1 MRLNDRE
8 LVMRTRLPKPG
19 EDWFRIENHDTSGDT
34 THVYIY
40 DEIGYWGTEASDFIQ
55 QFKDITTPKITVHIN
70 SPGGRIFDGIAI
82 YNAMKQHPSAVTTQ
96 VDALAASA
104 ASFIA
109 QAGDTRVMTKNATM
123 MIHDGAG
130 IVMGNSQDMRD
141 MADLLDKMSN
151 NIASIYAEAAGG
163 SATDWR
169 ALMVE
174 ETWYDA
180 QEALDSGLAD
190 SILPTEDKKA
200 EEATNRWDLSIFAH
214 AGREN
219 APSPREIREKITL
232 LHNRATKEAP
242 VGKPT
247 NQNQDPEEAPGTGQP
262 GGTEGDDPTKGTQ
275 QQPGPEGTPAE
286 EPTQPPGTKQP
297 EPQPENKGL
306 VNLSVGGTNFQVPAL
321 VAQHISTLENFRD
334 ETVKSGRK
342 NFVASLAAGPK
353 PKVVASQI
361 EKLEELALS
370 LSPEQFETW
379 KASWDAA
386 PGHALLGN
394 HGQGVSNAGGDADSA
409 RSKLEDE
416 LEVAREIVANHKRAN
431 MPQAQIEKTPSFQRM
446 QELEAQLASTS

>member
-1 MRLNDRE
+1 
-8 LVMRTRLPKPG
+8 
-19 EDWFRIENHDTSGDT
+19 
-34 THVYIY
+34 
-40 DEIGYWGTEASDFIQ
+40 
-55 QFKDITTPKITVHIN
+55 
-70 SPGGRIFDGIAI
+70 
-82 YNAMKQHPSAVTTQ
+82 
-96 VDALAASA
+96 
-104 ASFIA
+104 
-109 QAGDTRVMTKNATM
+109 
-123 MIHDGAG
+123 
-130 IVMGNSQDMRD
+130 
-141 MADLLDKMSN
+141 
-151 NIASIYAEAAGG
+151 
-163 SATDWR
+163 
-169 ALMVE
+169 MVE
-174 ETWYDA
+174 ETWYNA

-247 NQNQDPEEAPGTGQP
+247 NTTPTQDPEEAPGTGQP

-275 QQPGPEGTPAE
+275 QQPGADPAPADQ
-286 EPTQPPGTKQP
+286 PTQPPGTTQP
-297 EPQPENKGL
+297 EPQPDNKGL
-306 VNLSVGGTNFQVPAL
+306 VNLSVGGTNFSVPAP

-394 HGQGVSNAGGDADSA
+394 HGQGVSNA
-409 RSKLEDE
+409 R
-416 LEVAREIVANHKRAN
+416 RRC
-431 MPQAQIEKTPSFQRM
+431 
-446 QELEAQLASTS
+446 